1 MILIRV
7 CWYLCGMFLVS
18 EFFLSAITVT
28 PAGRAVIGKVMVL
41 ALVLGVVSG
50 LLAVLL
56 KRQFRKNPDSFIFR
70 SKTVSG
76 TCLSIAVIMTL
87 MFLFG
92 VAG

>member
-7 CWYLCGMFLVS
+7 SWYLCGMFLVA

-28 PAGRAVIGKVMVL
+28 PAGRTVIGKVMVV

-50 LLAVLL
+50 LLAILL
-56 KRQFRKNPDSFIFR
+56 KRHFRKKPDSFIFR

-76 TCLSIAVIMTL
+76 ICLSIAVIMTL
-87 MFLFG
+87 IFLLG